1 MFKFCS
7 ENCLQL
13 YADLF
18 DDPNNTMN
26 LEMNA
31 SDMQPQSMD
40 ITNSVSTSVKHEQEE
55 KTCSTSDQ
63 SFSLGSEK
71 ESIVKESLEEEE
83 DKVKEKPIM
92 KEHFDIKVSNVQVKT
107 NGQKL
112 KQLNDVLHLLSIPDV
127 YCEINGS
134 LVAVTMKVY
143 YSQNGVSFIP
153 ISSNAFYMLCILQSS
168 TDQHVFEYYITND
181 LELREPLI
189 NEKQILL
196 PSHYKQ
202 LLKEIL
208 QNGLQQ
214 CNLDSLDSLI

>member
-26 LEMNA
+26 LEMNV

-55 KTCSTSDQ
+55 KACSTGDQ

-134 LVAVTMKVY
+134 LVAVTMNVY

-153 ISSNAFYMLCILQSS
+153 ISSNAFYMLCILESS

-189 NEKQILL
+189 NEKHVLL